1 MFFIYLFRYFHGY
14 LRVLFSGDFS
24 ERILHLSARNSA
36 TLWEIEKCENGA
48 IIANIS
54 VKDFRKIRTIRAKS
68 GVRVRIVEKIGAPFI
83 IKKYS
88 KRIGFAL
95 GIVVFFV
102 IINFLSGYVWKI
114 EVAGNEKVSET
125 LILNACSELGIN
137 EGTRIKSI
145 DTSVAKEQLLIKL
158 NGLAWA
164 SFNIEGCRLT
174 VEVSEIKNNAQNEN
188 KPSNLLAKVDGVIKH
203 INVKSGNCLVKVGDA
218 VVKDDMLVSGTIEL
232 AESGVMSKVKSKGEI
247 IAETER
253 IFTVTVPK
261 KQIKSVTSE
270 KKTTKRVLS
279 FFSVNIPLYLGE
291 TKEPFICKTEIKV
304 FKLFGEKIPISI
316 TKKIFYPTKEI
327 EINISDDEAKE
338 IGAEKINNTLKNGN
352 FKEFS
357 LFKENSKSTK
367 DEYILTQTFKCEEN
381 IVYEEKIEENILQ

>member
-1 MFFIYLFRYFHGY
+1 MFFIYLFRYLKGY
-14 LRVLFSGDFS
+14 LRVHFSGDFS
-24 ERILHLSARNSA
+24 ERILNLSARNSA
-36 TLWEIEKCENGA
+36 TLWEIEKGGSGA
-48 IIANIS
+48 ILANIS

-68 GVRVRIVEKIGAPFI
+68 GVRVKIIKKIGAPFI

-95 GIVVFFV
+95 GIITFFV

-114 EVAGNEKVSET
+114 EVSGNERVNET

-137 EGTRIKSI
+137 EGTKIKNI
-145 DTSVAKEQLLIKL
+145 DTNKAKEQLLIKL

-174 VEVSEIKNNAQNEN
+174 VEVSEIKNNTQNESE
-188 KPSNLLAKVDGVIKH
+188 PSNLLAKVDGVIRH

-232 AESGVMSKVKSKGEI
+232 AESGIISKVKSKGEI

-253 IFTVTVPK
+253 IFTVKVPK
-261 KQIKSVTSE
+261 KQIKTVTSE
-270 KKTTKRVLS
+270 KQITKRVLS
-279 FFSVNIPLYLGE
+279 FFSVKIPLYLGE
-291 TKEPFICKTEIKV
+291 TKKPFICKTELKEL
-304 FKLFGEKIPISI
+304 KLFNEKIPISI
-316 TKKIFYPTKEI
+316 TKKIFYPTKEV
-327 EINISDDEAKE
+327 EINLSDDEAKE
-338 IGAEKINNTLKNGN
+338 IAIQKINAALKNGN
-352 FKEFS
+352 FKDFS
-357 LFKENSKSTK
+357 LIKEGLKSTK
-367 DEYILTQTFKCEEN
+367 DEFILTQTFKCEEN

>member
-1 MFFIYLFRYFHGY
+1 M
-14 LRVLFSGDFS
+14 RVHFSGDFS
-24 ERILHLSARNSA
+24 ERILNLSARNSA
-36 TLWEIEKCENGA
+36 TLWEIEKGGSGA
-48 IIANIS
+48 ILANIS

-68 GVRVRIVEKIGAPFI
+68 GVRVKIIKKNGAPFI

-95 GIVVFFV
+95 GIITFFV

-114 EVAGNEKVSET
+114 EVSGNERVNET

-137 EGTRIKSI
+137 EGTKIKNI
-145 DTSVAKEQLLIKL
+145 DTNVAKEQLLIKL

-174 VEVSEIKNNAQNEN
+174 VEVSEIKNNTQNESE
-188 KPSNLLAKVDGVIKH
+188 PSNLLAKVDGVIRH

-232 AESGVMSKVKSKGEI
+232 AEAGVISKVKSKGEI
-247 IAETER
+247 IAETKR

-270 KKTTKRVLS
+270 KQKTKRVLS
-279 FFSVNIPLYLGE
+279 FFSVKIPLYLGE
-291 TKEPFICKTEIKV
+291 TKEPYICKTEV
-304 FKLFGEKIPISI
+304 NFFKLCGEKIPISI

-327 EINISDDEAKE
+327 EINLSDDEAKE
-338 IGAEKINNTLKNGN
+338 IAIQKINAALKNGN

-357 LFKENSKSTK
+357 LLKENLKSTK
-367 DEYILTQTFKCEEN
+367 NEFILTQTFKCEEN

>member
-1 MFFIYLFRYFHGY
+1 MFFIYLFRYFKGY

-24 ERILHLSARNSA
+24 ERILNLSARNSA

-114 EVAGNEKVSET
+114 EVSGNEKVSET

>member
-1 MFFIYLFRYFHGY
+1 MFFIYLFRYIKGY

-24 ERILHLSARNSA
+24 ERILNLSARNEA

-48 IIANIS
+48 ILANIS

-68 GVRVRIVEKIGAPFI
+68 GVRVKIVEKIGAPFI

-95 GIVVFFV
+95 GIIVFFF

-137 EGTRIKSI
+137 EGTRIKNI

-174 VEVSEIKNNAQNEN
+174 VEVSEIKNNTQNESE
-188 KPSNLLAKVDGVIKH
+188 PSNLLAKVDGVIRH

-218 VVKDDMLVSGTIEL
+218 VVKDDVLVSGTVEL
-232 AESGVMSKVKSKGEI
+232 AEAGVISKVKSKGEI
-247 IAETER
+247 IAETKR
-253 IFTVTVPK
+253 IFTATVPK
-261 KQIKSVTSE
+261 KQIKSVTSD
-270 KKTTKRVLS
+270 KKKIKRVLS
-279 FFSVNIPLYLGE
+279 FFSVKIPLYLGE
-291 TKEPFICKTEIKV
+291 TKEPYICKTELHEI
-304 FKLFGEKIPISI
+304 KLFGEKIPISI

-327 EINISDDEAKE
+327 EINLSDEEAKE
-338 IGAEKINNTLKNGN
+338 IAIQKINTALKNGI

-357 LFKENSKSTK
+357 LIKEGLKSTN
-367 DEYILTQTFKCEEN
+367 DEFILTQTFKCQEN

>member
-1 MFFIYLFRYFHGY
+1 M
-14 LRVLFSGDFS
+14 FSGDFS
-24 ERILHLSARNSA
+24 ERILNLSARNSA

-48 IIANIS
+48 ILANIS

-68 GVRVRIVEKIGAPFI
+68 GVRVKIVEKIGAPFI

-95 GIVVFFV
+95 GIIAFFF

-137 EGTRIKSI
+137 EGTRIKNI

-174 VEVSEIKNNAQNEN
+174 VEVSEIKNNTQNESE
-188 KPSNLLAKVDGVIKH
+188 PSNLLAKVDGVIRH

-218 VVKDDMLVSGTIEL
+218 VVKDDVLVSGTVEL
-232 AESGVMSKVKSKGEI
+232 AEAGVISKVKSKGEI
-247 IAETER
+247 IAETKR
-253 IFTVTVPK
+253 IFTATVPK
-261 KQIKSVTSE
+261 KQIKSVTSD
-270 KKTTKRVLS
+270 KKTIKRVLS
-279 FFSVNIPLYLGE
+279 FFSVKIPLYLGE
-291 TKEPFICKTEIKV
+291 TKEPYICKTELHEI
-304 FKLFGEKIPISI
+304 KLFGEKIPISI

-327 EINISDDEAKE
+327 EINLSDEEAKE
-338 IGAEKINNTLKNGN
+338 IAIQKINTALKNGI

-357 LFKENSKSTK
+357 LIKEGLKSTN
-367 DEYILTQTFKCEEN
+367 DEFILTQTFKCQEN